1 MKQMKNFCVFAAALG
16 MVFGGIGLATLC
28 FYRPETASVLGGSL
42 LLCGAAAFLA
52 YRFLLRFAPRTIAG
66 KQLDRCIKADGM
78 AWLIA
83 YDGNENIW
91 RETPETEEDEEADNS
106 GVPAKLEQREGLEHL
121 LFSAD
126 RERLCAAGLENGARI
141 WVCAFSGSFK
151 RVWLEGVLELPE
163 ECGKVRAAVCGGRLS
178 ENPGKYIFETAEH

>member
-91 RETPETEEDEEADNS
+91 RETPETEEDEETNNS

-121 LFSAD
+121 L
-126 RERLCAAGLENGARI
+126 
-141 WVCAFSGSFK
+141 
-151 RVWLEGVLELPE
+151 
-163 ECGKVRAAVCGGRLS
+163 
-178 ENPGKYIFETAEH
+178 

>member
-28 FYRPETASVLGGSL
+28 FYRPETAAVLGGSL

-91 RETPETEEDEEADNS
+91 RETPETEEDEETDSS
-106 GVPAKLEQREGLEHL
+106 GVLVKLERREGLERL
-121 LFSAD
+121 FFSAD
-126 RERLCAAGLENGARI
+126 HERLHAAGLENDTRI
-141 WVCAFSGSFK
+141 WVCAFSGGFK
-151 RVWLEGVLELPE
+151 QVWLEGVLELPE
-163 ECGKVRAAVCGGRLS
+163 EGGEVHAAVRGGRLS
-178 ENPGKYIFETAEH
+178 ENPEKYIFETTEH

>member
-28 FYRPETASVLGGSL
+28 FYRPETAAVLGGSL

-91 RETPETEEDEEADNS
+91 RETPETEEDEETNNS
-106 GVPAKLEQREGLEHL
+106 GVPAKLAGTPAFFGRPRKALCGRAGKRRADMGLCVFRQFQKSL
-121 LFSAD
+121 AGGRAGTAGGMRQSP
-126 RERLCAAGLENGARI
+126 RLCARRP
-141 WVCAFSGSFK
+141 AF
-151 RVWLEGVLELPE
+151 
-163 ECGKVRAAVCGGRLS
+163 
-178 ENPGKYIFETAEH
+178 